1 MNKIIA
7 AIIII
12 MIIGVAY
19 YLMTQSIS
27 APENGRESEAEVDET
42 KECINNDDCVVFGK
56 TGDCN
61 CGCFPK
67 DNLPSETGGECFCAV
82 PDFCKCVDGKC
93 EGVFKDKPEEINSFN
108 ECLKAGYPVLE
119 SYPRRCKTE
128 GDQTF
133 TEEHCV
139 DKNTKNILTLADAR
153 QIAIES
159 ECGDTLKDTYICNE
173 NTGTYWID
181 LDIEKQGCNPACV
194 IDIITRE
201 GVINWRCTGL
211 IQ

>member
-7 AIIII
+7 GIII
-12 MIIGVAY
+12 MMIVLAAC
-19 YLMTQSIS
+19 YLMSQSIS
-27 APENGRESEAEVDET
+27 APENGRVSETEEDET
-42 KECINNDDCVVFGK
+42 KECTEDNDCIVFGE

-61 CGCFPK
+61 CGCFHK
-67 DNLPSETGGECFCAV
+67 DNLPSDTGGECFCAA
-82 PDFCKCVDGKC
+82 PDSCECVEGKC
-93 EGVFKDKPEEINSFN
+93 EEVFEDNPEEINSFK
-108 ECLKAGYPVLE
+108 ECTDAGYPVLE
-119 SYPRRCKTE
+119 SYPRQCKT
-128 GDQTF
+128 DNQTF
-133 TEEHCV
+133 TEEHCI
-139 DKNTKNILTLADAR
+139 DKDTKSILSLADAR

-159 ECGDTLKDTYICNE
+159 ECGDALKDTYICNE